1 MADQQY
7 PLPKD
12 ADDAKALVNSMRSKP
27 ENKLCFD
34 CPSKNPTWCSVTFG
48 IFLCMDCCGR
58 HRGMGVHVS
67 FMRSAE
73 LDTWRPEESLRVAYG
88 GNARARD
95 FFRAH
100 GVTDPKG
107 RYTTTAAQMYKRHL
121 DKLVAGEKTTI
132 GMSLHARTESQ
143 LTDDSSGKSPTS
155 AFVPAVDEAASPK
168 EAPKVVAL
176 SSGTGVKKPTAKGAK
191 KKGLGG
197 GVAKTGFVAE
207 LDTAAP
213 VASGL
218 IASNAAPVSG
228 VILPASAN
236 ASSPATPLTATET
249 NAGRSALNAG
259 APAST
264 PAPKAAP
271 VAGTAPVFAPGKARP
286 TATRMSS
293 NPDGAAKPAAKPM
306 GAAASP
312 AAAAPAASASASG
325 YDASR
330 YQQRAGP
337 DYTGIGS
344 GGGGDDEEQGGGMQ
358 DFLWG
363 VGEAVAS
370 MKEKADKRQKSLGTK
385 IKGFLD
391 DL

>member
-1 MADQQY
+1 MAAEQPVI

-12 ADDAKALVNSMRSKP
+12 GDEAKALVNQYRAKP

-73 LDTWRPEESLRVAYG
+73 LDTWRPEEALRVAYG
-88 GNARARD
+88 GNAKARD

-121 DKLVAGEKTTI
+121 DKLVAGEKTSI
-132 GMSLHARTESQ
+132 GMSLHARTESAV
-143 LTDDSSGKSPTS
+143 TDDSSAGKSPTVGGQ
-155 AFVPAVDEAASPK
+155 AFVSAVDDTSSPK

-176 SSGTGVKKPTAKGAK
+176 SSGTGGAKKPAGKGAK

-218 IASNAAPVSG
+218 IASNAAPPTTG
-228 VILPASAN
+228 VVIPAGGSANNANNNNAASTGDAPRTVTTTSSPASA
-236 ASSPATPLTATET
+236 
-249 NAGRSALNAG
+249 
-259 APAST
+259 APEVK
-264 PAPKAAP
+264 KAAP
-271 VAGTAPVFAPGKARP
+271 VAGTAPVFAPGKAR
-286 TATRMSS
+286 
-293 NPDGAAKPAAKPM
+293 
-306 GAAASP
+306 
-312 AAAAPAASASASG
+312 
-325 YDASR
+325 
-330 YQQRAGP
+330 
-337 DYTGIGS
+337 
-344 GGGGDDEEQGGGMQ
+344 
-358 DFLWG
+358 
-363 VGEAVAS
+363 
-370 MKEKADKRQKSLGTK
+370 
-385 IKGFLD
+385 
-391 DL
+391 